1 MNKERDIQFDIVRVI
16 ATLWIVACW
25 HVKELLNM
33 TPELKQDLDFI
44 TISSLATF
52 MFMSGYFLSK
62 YSFNAR
68 EEVKSFYRKRFVRFY
83 PLFALSAVVMFLLG
97 DNPGKL
103 QLVLTLTGLS
113 TYLGKQPW
121 TLWFISML
129 FSFYMLTPL
138 ISRVLKRVKINV
150 VGKILLVFVSTAV
163 IVWLFSLTPLDFD
176 NKFAYAFP
184 AYCSGLI
191 LGTETIIK
199 RITSNIY
206 ILVFSGIILALLQVY
221 DIHDIQYCHIDT
233 FFGVIVLLCIAYWMT
248 FLPIRKT
255 ITFLSYTSMSLY
267 LFHRP
272 VYRLLASHCPFEGVT
287 PYYIYLV
294 MIPVAIIVSYIIQYS
309 YDFCVNNIEH
319 RKNR

>member
-1 MNKERDIQFDIVRVI
+1 MKERDLQFDIVRVL

-33 TPELKQDLDFI
+33 TPEQKHMLDFI

-62 YSFNAR
+62 YSFSTGK
-68 EEVKSFYRKRFVRFY
+68 EVKSFYKKRFIRFY
-83 PLFALSAVVMFLLG
+83 PLFALSAIAMFLMG

-113 TYLGKQPW
+113 TYLGNQPW

-138 ISRVLKRVKINV
+138 ISRILKRLEINV
-150 VGKILLVFVSTAV
+150 IAKILLIFIATAV

-176 NKFAYAFP
+176 EKFAYAFP

-206 ILVFSGIILALLQVY
+206 VFIFTGIVLALLQAY
-221 DIHDIQYCHIDT
+221 DIHDIHYYHIDT
-233 FFGVIVLLCIAYWMT
+233 FLGVIVLLCIAYWMRY
-248 FLPIRKT
+248 LPIRR
-255 ITFLSYTSMSLY
+255 IIMVLSYSSMSLY

-272 VYRLLASHCPFEGVT
+272 IYGILVKYCPFESVT
-287 PYYIYLV
+287 PYFIYLV
-294 MIPVAIIVSYIIQYS
+294 MVPTAIVVSYIIQYS
-309 YDFCVNNIEH
+309 YDFCVNKIEH
-319 RKNR
+319 RK